1 MSPFKSLRRFDR
13 RLAFVAKKPPKLL
26 SDCWQR
32 ARPRH
37 NVFTLTSSLPTRSH
51 FVCLSHSVSL
61 LALCLG
67 SGLAL
72 IQVVESGET

>member
-13 RLAFVAKKPPKLL
+13 RLAFVAKKKKKLL

-32 ARPRH
+32 ARPRR
-37 NVFTLTSSLPTRSH
+37 NVFTLTSSLP
-51 FVCLSHSVSL
+51 LVSL

>member
-13 RLAFVAKKPPKLL
+13 RLAFVAKKKTKLL

-32 ARPRH
+32 ARPRR
-37 NVFTLTSSLPTRSH
+37 NVFTLTSSLPTCSH